1 MAGKVASGFALFI
14 FVLLFKDFFQF
25 NAFGSE
31 AVFLI
36 WMIWNIWMCHFHQIF
51 LYSWYDKMLFKVPM
65 RLVHLLVHFQDLT
78 DRHFFFFKYDNQRL
92 NSLTNLYTCIVT
104 CMVNIISLYTNLYTN
119 RKSNPYKVISKSKL
133 SFRVVSII
141 RCLHPKHPKLL
152 KQVRIVQQGC
162 NIKGKN
168 FHIDKF
174 MMMGTKIEKI
184 WKMGKL

>member
-1 MAGKVASGFALFI
+1 MVA
-14 FVLLFKDFFQF
+14 
-25 NAFGSE
+25 
-31 AVFLI
+31 
-36 WMIWNIWMCHFHQIF
+36 
-51 LYSWYDKMLFKVPM
+51 
-65 RLVHLLVHFQDLT
+65 
-78 DRHFFFFKYDNQRL
+78 
-92 NSLTNLYTCIVT
+92 
-104 CMVNIISLYTNLYTN
+104 CMVSVINLYTN

-184 WKMGKL
+184 WKMRKL